1 MHQSATIDEHIAQF
15 PAAVRQ
21 RLQKLRN
28 TIQKAAPKAEQTIG
42 YGIPTFKYEGNL
54 VHFAGYKNHIGF
66 YPGSGP
72 IELFKKELAGF
83 ETSKGTVQ
91 FPHDK
96 PIPYSLIT
104 QIVKF
109 CVIKNEERAAAK
121 KKPAKATAK
130 KPVAKKT
137 ADSNKEEKAVS
148 DWLGKLDA
156 TGKKEINAVRKIIN
170 EAAPELNERIKWNAP
185 SYYLTDDLLT
195 FGPYKNKTILLVF
208 HHPAIVKIKSAL
220 LEGDYKD
227 RRLVKFSNAA
237 AAKKEQKELARV
249 IKALVKLSSEK

>member
-1 MHQSATIDEHIAQF
+1 MLQPATVDAHIAQF
-15 PAAVRQ
+15 PAAIQ
-21 RLQKLRN
+21 ERLQKLRN
-28 TIQKAAPKAEQTIG
+28 TIQKAAPKAEQTIN
-42 YGIPTFKYEGNL
+42 YGIPTFKLEGNL

-83 ETSKGTVQ
+83 ETSKGAVR

-96 PIPYSLIT
+96 PVPYALVT
-104 QIVKF
+104 QIVKY
-109 CVIKNEERAAAK
+109 CVIRNTEKAAAK
-121 KKPAKATAK
+121 KKPAKAAK
-130 KPVAKKT
+130 AVALKKT
-137 ADSNKEEKAVS
+137 TGNSKDEKAVT

-156 TGKKEINAVRKIIN
+156 TSKKEINTVRKIIK
-170 EAAPELNERIKWNAP
+170 EAAPQLNERIKWNAP
-185 SYYLTDDLLT
+185 SYYTSADLLT

-208 HHPAIVKIKSAL
+208 HHPAIIKIKSPL

-227 RRLVKFSNAA
+227 RRLVKFASAA

-249 IKALVKLSSEK
+249 IKELVKLASGK